1 MVTGETDD
9 VVIRAAT
16 LDDAA
21 DIERIRIAGW
31 RTAYAGIVPQA
42 YLDSMRLDDDA
53 IAARR
58 FRMAQNPPEVRTLIS
73 YGGAGPAGFVVYG
86 PDREV
91 PTAGEIYAIYVDPDA
106 WSRGHGRAL
115 LGRAIRDLVADGY
128 PEAGLWVLEENTRAR
143 TFYERFGLF
152 PTGQSQRFQVG
163 AEDVPEMRYAMRLEG
178 FNGGG

>member
-21 DIERIRIAGW
+21 DIERIKIAGW
-31 RTAYAGIVPQA
+31 RTAYRGIVPQP

-73 YGGAGPAGFVVYG
+73 YGDAGPVGFVVYG
-86 PDREV
+86 PDRDV
-91 PTAGEIYAIYVDPDA
+91 PASGEIYAIYVDPDA

-115 LGRAIRDLVADGY
+115 LGRAVRDLAADGY
-128 PEAGLWVLEENTRAR
+128 PEAGLWVLEGNAHARA
-143 TFYERFGLF
+143 FYERFGLS
-152 PTGQSQRFQVG
+152 PTGQSQRFEVG
-163 AEDVPEMRYAMRLEG
+163 AVGVPEVRYAMRLEG
-178 FNGGG
+178 YNGGG